1 VIEIPQQ
8 TDPLV
13 AIFVATSGHSGV
25 DRLIQHLV
33 PAIARRGYAVDM
45 LKIQDHGPNLEEL
58 PRGVRLIELGT
69 RHVYA
74 SFPALIRYLKH
85 CCPIVMLTDK
95 DRVNRTAILARAW
108 ARVAT
113 RLVVR
118 SGVTI
123 SVDLAHR
130 GPFERLLQRS
140 SMGRLYRWADKVIV
154 PSQGVAK
161 NMADYTD
168 LPIDFIEVVPSPVV
182 PESLFHQP
190 QPRPDHPW
198 FQPGEPPV
206 VLGVGELGAR
216 KDFAT
221 LVRAFAIVR
230 RQRPCRLVILGRG
243 KLREELILL
252 SKELGVHRDVDLPGF
267 KSTPYRYMA
276 HAAVFAFTSLWEGN
290 PFVLPEALAVGT
302 PVVATDCPSGPREV
316 LRNGRYGHLVAVR
329 DVKALAEAILKTL
342 QAPLSADT
350 LREAAR
356 PYEIECSTTAYLKA
370 MGLDPREPHAS
381 SFQEASSN
389 A

>member
-1 VIEIPQQ
+1 M
-8 TDPLV
+8 
-13 AIFVATSGHSGV
+13 
-25 DRLIQHLV
+25 DRLIQHFV
-33 PAIARRGYAVDM
+33 PAISRRGYVVDM

-58 PRGVRLIELGT
+58 PHGVGLIELGT

-74 SFPALIRYLKH
+74 SFPALVRYLKRRR
-85 CCPIVMLTDK
+85 PVVMMTDK
-95 DRVNRTAILARAW
+95 DRVNRTAILACAW

-123 SVDLAHR
+123 SVDLTHR
-130 GPFERLLQRS
+130 GPLERLLQRS
-140 SMGRLYRWADKVIV
+140 SMSRLYRWAHKVIV
-154 PSQGVAK
+154 PSQGVAE
-161 NMADYTD
+161 NMAAYTG
-168 LPIDFIEVVPSPVV
+168 LPIDHIEVVPSPVV

-206 VLGVGELGAR
+206 VLGVGELSAR

-230 RQRPCRLVILGRG
+230 SQHPCRLVILGHGR
-243 KLREELILL
+243 LREELILL
-252 SKELGVHRDVDLPGF
+252 AKELGVGRDVDLPGF
-267 KSTPYRYMA
+267 KPTPYRYMA

-316 LRNGRYGHLVAVR
+316 LQNGRYGHLVAVG
-329 DVKALAEAILKTL
+329 DINALAEAILKTL
-342 QAPLSADT
+342 QAPLPADT

-370 MGLDPREPHAS
+370 MGLDPREPRAVT
-381 SFQEASSN
+381 F
-389 A
+389 